1 MSHEATKLV
10 VITEKILLKEIAR
23 IIESAVSSGYT
34 VIGTGGKGNAKI
46 RSSGNPSISDTF
58 NYIKLEVVTETPDA
72 AKQIADEIAKNYFT
86 NYSGTIYREPVEVL
100 HAHNF

>member
-1 MSHEATKLV
+1 
-10 VITEKILLKEIAR
+10 
-23 IIESAVSSGYT
+23 
-34 VIGTGGKGNAKI
+34 
-46 RSSGNPSISDTF
+46 
-58 NYIKLEVVTETPDA
+58 LEVVTETPDA